1 MCILIEFNHLNLQDM
16 REDNLL
22 ELDRVEIFKMNP
34 IVQIIYIQ
42 EELNRTDIR
51 MKLQIDGNLH
61 QEFNKELIPMSQH
74 NQVGQN
80 HLQGF
85 NKEQIHLLRHNQR
98 EVEYKIG
105 KIKTFLVFL
114 RIFPSILTKNLLQ
127 Q

>member
-22 ELDRVEIFKMNP
+22 EPGRVEIFKMNP
-34 IVQIIYIQ
+34 IVQIICIQ

-61 QEFNKELIPMSQH
+61 Q
-74 NQVGQN
+74 GT
-80 HLQGF
+80 

-98 EVEYKIG
+98 EVESKIG

-114 RIFPSILTKNLLQ
+114 RIFPSILTKNLRQ